1 MTEQPEDAAAAAG
14 RTQLRRQEQYRDRWS
29 SFGAKRGI
37 VQISERLSPAELTKL
52 DLFAGYD
59 AAFLEK
65 LSPDVSL
72 CRWSAGAVLFEEG
85 TYIDLAFW
93 ILEGTVEVFL
103 AKHRRS
109 ERPAPIFD
117 AMRTGLLSPE
127 ELTRLT
133 RLAAAAPGGPSS
145 GSPSSA
151 AMLLGTP
158 PRLTPQTSAGREQT
172 GATML
177 AKGGSSPASGIT
189 FLASMDFNL
198 RAGDAMRL
206 GPGDVFGEIGAMSG
220 WPQSATARTASD
232 CTLIQIRVPALRTMR
247 RRSPALKERLDGL
260 YRRHSLSDQLKTTPL
275 FRDCEPQFIDDLTGA
290 VELVSCEPGEVLTR
304 EGEAAD
310 ALYLV
315 RSGFVKLSQRFAE
328 GSLVVNYLSKGM
340 TMGETELL
348 IGDTGGW
355 TVTAV
360 SVEYAELVKVPARQ
374 LQRILAQYPQVEKR
388 LWESAISRLKEAGYS
403 RRNIARS
410 ELIQTALDNGLV
422 QGNSV
427 LVIDLEACT
436 RCDDCVRACAATHQG
451 RPRFVREGEK
461 VGNLQITDA
470 CYHCRDPVCL
480 VGCPTGAIHRAGVG
494 AVVAIDEQI
503 CIGCQSCAR
512 SCPYDAI
519 TMHETGE
526 TWPDDMVPESLRG
539 KDRLVASKCDHC
551 HTDPKGPACVRN
563 CPNGCAYRVGSLE
576 EFERLLTKGRASRR

>member
-1 MTEQPEDAAAAAG
+1 MTEPAEEAAAG
-14 RTQLRRQEQYRDRWS
+14 PTQQRRQEQYRDRWG

-37 VQISERLSPAELTKL
+37 VQISERLSPAELAKL
-52 DLFAGYD
+52 DLFSGYD

-103 AKHRRS
+103 AKQRQS

-133 RLAAAAPGGPSS
+133 RLAAASRGGTD

-158 PRLTPQTSAGREQT
+158 SQPSPHPAAGGEQA

-177 AKGGSSPASGIT
+177 AKGGSPPPASGIT

-247 RRSPALKERLDGL
+247 RRSPALKERLDGI

-275 FRDCEPQFIDDLTGA
+275 FRDCEPRFIDELTDA
-290 VELVSCEPGEVLTR
+290 VDLVSCEPGEVVTR

-355 TVTAV
+355 TVTAT

-388 LWESAISRLKEAGYS
+388 LWEAAVSRVKEAGYS
-403 RRNIARS
+403 RRNIAHS

-436 RCDDCVRACAATHQG
+436 RCDDCVRACAATHEG

-494 AVVAIDEQI
+494 AVVAIDERI

-526 TWPDDMVPESLRG
+526 TWPADMLPESLRG

-551 HTDPKGPACVRN
+551 HTDPQGPACVRN

-576 EFERLLTKGRASRR
+576 EFERLLARGRGPRQ